1 MPGTCNHCQAAL
13 PEEHG
18 RFCPSCGSAL
28 TVVPRANPALRGAL
42 LDCYLTRA
50 TSTELTAWL
59 QELGQDPRGKLEE
72 KIERVRQCTKYLTM
86 PAEDF
91 PDQTIFYLRAYSAGH
106 LADICADLGLADDGP
121 KNTLFRRIYR
131 HVGVAEGWLP
141 QQPAVDLQTVL
152 DFTKWYPLLPP
163 LQSERD
169 AYVDFE
175 DEMIEVFGEDL
186 VHAQYPIAHGN
197 TLKIDFHIGQPRG
210 PGIGVEFK
218 MPRTN
223 GDVQR
228 AIGQL
233 DQYLT
238 AYPDGNLVM
247 VLVEDGLSAAVRIPF
262 EEALRKRNITTVI
275 KSRAT

>member
-1 MPGTCNHCQAAL
+1 MSGTCNNCQAAL

-18 RFCPSCGSAL
+18 RFCPSCGFAL
-28 TVVPRANPALRGAL
+28 AAVPRANPALRTAL

-59 QELGQDPRGKLEE
+59 QQLGQDPRGKLEE
-72 KIERVRQCTKYLTM
+72 KIERVRQNTKYLTM

-91 PDQTIFYLRAYSAGH
+91 PEQTAFYLGAYNAGH
-106 LADICADLGLADDGP
+106 LADICADLGLPDDGP

-131 HVGVAEGWLP
+131 HVGILEGWLP
-141 QQPAVDLQTVL
+141 QQPTVDLHTVL
-152 DFTKWYPLLPP
+152 AFTRWYPLRPP

-186 VHAQYPIAHGN
+186 VHPQYTVAHGN
-197 TLKIDFHIGQPRG
+197 ALKIDFHIGQPRG
-210 PGIGVEFK
+210 AGVGVEFK
-218 MPRTN
+218 MPRSN
-223 GDVQR
+223 SDIQK
-228 AIGQL
+228 AMGQL

-238 AYPDGNLVM
+238 AYPDGNLIM
-247 VLVEDGLSAAVRIPF
+247 VLIDDGLPAAMRIPF
-262 EEALRKRNITTVI
+262 EDTLRKRGVTTVV
-275 KSRAT
+275 KSRA